1 MLLTKLMSKQ
11 QDGARNHAVKATH
24 KLVEG
29 SDNTR
34 SAAAKL
40 DRKDHNEFEGLQ
52 K

>member
-1 MLLTKLMSKQ
+1 MLLTQRMAQQ

-34 SAAAKL
+34 SATAKL
-40 DRKDHNEFEGLQ
+40 NRKDHNEFEGLQ
-52 K
+52 M